1 MVADADAKLV
11 TTGLKQNAGATVAIG
26 VALTIF
32 GILAIMAPL
41 FTGAAVTI
49 LVGVLMIAAGI
60 TRGVF
65 AFRAQSF
72 GKGALAFLLGAI
84 IAFGGV
90 LLLAR
95 PLIGLASL
103 TAVLAVFFF
112 ADGIM
117 EAVYAFQLRPVKGWG
132 WLLFSG
138 IVSGLLGFLIMYQ
151 WPVSGAW
158 AIGVLVGVRLIFTG
172 WSVIALG
179 SFARSAVE
187 EVEAAADAS
196 A

>member
-1 MVADADAKLV
+1 MDTETKALSNA
-11 TTGLKQNAGATVAIG
+11 LKENAGVTVAVG
-26 VALTIF
+26 VALTIM
-32 GILAIMAPL
+32 GLLAIMAPL

-49 LVGVLMIAAGI
+49 LVGILMLAAGI

-65 AFRAQSF
+65 AFRAQTF
-72 GKGALAFLLGAI
+72 GKGALMFLLGGIVAL
-84 IAFGGV
+84 GGL

-103 TAVLAVFFF
+103 TMVLAAFFF
-112 ADGIM
+112 ADGII

-132 WLLFSG
+132 WMLLSG
-138 IVSGLLGFLIMYQ
+138 ITSGLFGLFIMYQ

-158 AIGVLVGVRLIFTG
+158 AIGVLVGVRLLFTG

-179 SFARSAVE
+179 SLARGVIDEVESAV
-187 EVEAAADAS
+187 DAS

>member
-1 MVADADAKLV
+1 MDTDTRALSNA
-11 TTGLKQNAGATVAIG
+11 LKENAGITVAVG
-26 VALTIF
+26 VALAIM
-32 GILAIMAPL
+32 GLLAIMAPL

-49 LVGVLMIAAGI
+49 LVGILMLAAGI

-65 AFRAQSF
+65 ALRAQTF
-72 GKGALAFLLGAI
+72 GKGALMFLLGGIVAL
-84 IAFGGV
+84 GGL

-103 TAVLAVFFF
+103 TMVLAAFFF
-112 ADGIM
+112 ADGII
-117 EAVYAFQLRPVKGWG
+117 EAIYAFQLRPVQGWG
-132 WLLFSG
+132 WMLLSG
-138 IVSGLLGFLIMYQ
+138 VTSGLFGLFIVYQ

-158 AIGVLVGVRLIFTG
+158 AIGVLVGVRLLFTG

-179 SFARSAVE
+179 SLSRSVIDEVESAV
-187 EVEAAADAS
+187 DAS

>member
-1 MVADADAKLV
+1 MDTETKALSNA
-11 TTGLKQNAGATVAIG
+11 LKENAGVTVAAG
-26 VALTIF
+26 VALAIM
-32 GILAIMAPL
+32 GLLAIMAPL

-49 LVGVLMIAAGI
+49 LVGILMLAAGI

-65 AFRAQSF
+65 AFRAQTF
-72 GKGALAFLLGAI
+72 GKGALMFLLGGIVAL
-84 IAFGGV
+84 GGL

-103 TAVLAVFFF
+103 TMVLAAFFF
-112 ADGIM
+112 ADGII
-117 EAVYAFQLRPVKGWG
+117 EAIYAFQLRPVKGWG
-132 WLLFSG
+132 WMLLSG
-138 IVSGLLGFLIMYQ
+138 ITSGLLGFFIMYD

-158 AIGVLVGVRLIFTG
+158 AIGVLVGVRLLFTG

-179 SFARSAVE
+179 FLSRGVIDEVESAV
-187 EVEAAADAS
+187 DAS

>member
-1 MVADADAKLV
+1 MLNDADAKYV
-11 TTGLKQNAGATVAIG
+11 TTALKENAGATVAIG

-65 AFRAQSF
+65 AFRAQTF
-72 GKGALAFLLGAI
+72 GKGVLAFLLGAI
-84 IAFGGV
+84 IAFAGV

-95 PLIGLASL
+95 PLNGLASL
-103 TAVLAVFFF
+103 TVVLAAFFF
-112 ADGIM
+112 ADGIA

-138 IVSGLLGFLIMYQ
+138 VASGLLGFLIMYQ

-158 AIGVLVGVRLIFTG
+158 AIGVLVGARLIFTG

-179 SFARSAVE
+179 SFARSAVDA
-187 EVEAAADAS
+187 VEAAVDVS
-196 A
+196 P

>member
-1 MVADADAKLV
+1 MADADVKLV

-84 IAFGGV
+84 IAVGGV

-95 PLIGLASL
+95 PLIGLASM

-138 IVSGLLGFLIMYQ
+138 IVSGLLGFLIMSQ

>member
-1 MVADADAKLV
+1 MDTETKALSNA
-11 TTGLKQNAGATVAIG
+11 LKENAGVTVAAG
-26 VALTIF
+26 VALAIM
-32 GILAIMAPL
+32 GLLAIMAPL

-49 LVGVLMIAAGI
+49 LVGILMLAAGI

-65 AFRAQSF
+65 AFRAQTF
-72 GKGALAFLLGAI
+72 GKGALMFFLGGIVALG
-84 IAFGGV
+84 GL

-103 TAVLAVFFF
+103 TMVLAAFFF
-112 ADGIM
+112 ADGII
-117 EAVYAFQLRPVKGWG
+117 EAIYAFQLRPVKGWG
-132 WLLFSG
+132 WMLLSG
-138 IVSGLLGFLIMYQ
+138 VTSGLFGLFIVYQ

-158 AIGVLVGVRLIFTG
+158 AIGILVGVRLLFTG

-179 SFARSAVE
+179 SLSRSVIDEVESAV
-187 EVEAAADAS
+187 DAS

>member
-1 MVADADAKLV
+1 MDTETKALSNA
-11 TTGLKQNAGATVAIG
+11 LKENAGVTVAVG
-26 VALTIF
+26 GALTIM
-32 GILAIMAPL
+32 GLLAIMAPL

-49 LVGVLMIAAGI
+49 LVGILMLAAGI

-65 AFRAQSF
+65 AFRAQTF
-72 GKGALAFLLGAI
+72 GKGALMFLLGGIVAL
-84 IAFGGV
+84 GGV

-103 TAVLAVFFF
+103 TMVLAAFFF
-112 ADGIM
+112 ADGII
-117 EAVYAFQLRPVKGWG
+117 EAVYAFQLRPVKGWA
-132 WLLFSG
+132 WMLLSG
-138 IVSGLLGFLIMYQ
+138 ITSGLLGFFIVYQ

-158 AIGVLVGVRLIFTG
+158 AIGVLVGVRLLFTG

-179 SFARSAVE
+179 SFARSAVD
-187 EVEAAADAS
+187 EVEAAVDAS

>member
-1 MVADADAKLV
+1 M
-11 TTGLKQNAGATVAIG
+11 
-26 VALTIF
+26 ALTIF

-95 PLIGLASL
+95 PLIGLASM

-138 IVSGLLGFLIMYQ
+138 IASGLLGFLIMYQ

>member
-1 MVADADAKLV
+1 MDTETKALSNA
-11 TTGLKQNAGATVAIG
+11 LKENAGVTVAVG
-26 VALTIF
+26 VALTIM
-32 GILAIMAPL
+32 GLLAIMAPF

-49 LVGVLMIAAGI
+49 LVGILMLAAGI

-65 AFRAQSF
+65 AFRAQTF
-72 GKGALAFLLGAI
+72 GKGALMFVLGGIVAL
-84 IAFGGV
+84 GGV

-103 TAVLAVFFF
+103 TIVLAAFFF
-112 ADGIM
+112 ADGVI

-132 WLLFSG
+132 WMLLSG
-138 IVSGLLGFLIMYQ
+138 ITSGLFGFFIMYE
-151 WPVSGAW
+151 WPVSGTW

-179 SFARSAVE
+179 SLSRGVIDEVESAV
-187 EVEAAADAS
+187 DAS

>member
-1 MVADADAKLV
+1 MLNDADANYV
-11 TTGLKQNAGATVAIG
+11 TTALKENAGATVAIG

-65 AFRAQSF
+65 AFRAQTF
-72 GKGALAFLLGAI
+72 GKGVLAFLLGAI
-84 IAFGGV
+84 IAFAGV

-103 TAVLAVFFF
+103 TVVLAAFFF
-112 ADGIM
+112 ADGIA

-138 IVSGLLGFLIMYQ
+138 VASGFLGFLIMYQ

-158 AIGVLVGVRLIFTG
+158 AIGVLVGARLIFTG

-179 SFARSAVE
+179 SFARSAVDS
-187 EVEAAADAS
+187 VEAAVDAS
-196 A
+196 P